1 MKKKVL
7 FLTAAVAIMV
17 LGGCSNSQEPTASE
31 TNAAVGAVEGNSKSI
46 EYLSQKMETV
56 DYIDEIMNDY
66 MAENQGV
73 SLVQTTTSGSVSV
86 ASRVAANDIPDMMNV
101 YANTNY
107 RVMAE
112 EGIFK
117 DLSGQAFLENIS
129 QEYLDTFT
137 LEDGTVWAVPVTTS
151 AFGLY
156 INMDI
161 YQEQGLEVPKTFD
174 ELLENCEKLKKA
186 GITPFIFPYKDG
198 GALRQLYERIMIGS
212 VDHEFVKIC
221 EEVGNGDKS
230 FADYPDVVEG
240 FEAFIKLLDYAD
252 TDPLG
257 TDTND
262 VANAFANGEVAMVMN
277 GSWGCSQYASLNPD
291 LNFEVV
297 VFPTITAEET
307 YVVGAPDI
315 VIAISSTTENAEEC
329 ERFIDYFVSD
339 EVAEAFAE
347 KEQSPNLLKNV
358 TYENEKMSDVCG
370 AIAEGKF
377 KIAGTVDWPA
387 AYPDMLK
394 GELQQFVMDRDVEA
408 FIQTIDAAT
417 KEIYNQ
423 E

>member
-86 ASRVAANDIPDMMNV
+86 ASRVAANNIPDMMNV

-186 GITPFIFPYKDG
+186 GITPSI
-198 GALRQLYERIMIGS
+198 IM
-212 VDHEFVKIC
+212 V
-221 EEVGNGDKS
+221 
-230 FADYPDVVEG
+230 
-240 FEAFIKLLDYAD
+240 
-252 TDPLG
+252 
-257 TDTND
+257 
-262 VANAFANGEVAMVMN
+262 
-277 GSWGCSQYASLNPD
+277 
-291 LNFEVV
+291 
-297 VFPTITAEET
+297 
-307 YVVGAPDI
+307 
-315 VIAISSTTENAEEC
+315 
-329 ERFIDYFVSD
+329 
-339 EVAEAFAE
+339 
-347 KEQSPNLLKNV
+347 
-358 TYENEKMSDVCG
+358 
-370 AIAEGKF
+370 
-377 KIAGTVDWPA
+377 
-387 AYPDMLK
+387 
-394 GELQQFVMDRDVEA
+394 
-408 FIQTIDAAT
+408 
-417 KEIYNQ
+417 
-423 E
+423 

>member
-186 GITPFIFPYKDG
+186 GITPFIF
-198 GALRQLYERIMIGS
+198 
-212 VDHEFVKIC
+212 F
-221 EEVGNGDKS
+221 
-230 FADYPDVVEG
+230 
-240 FEAFIKLLDYAD
+240 
-252 TDPLG
+252 
-257 TDTND
+257 
-262 VANAFANGEVAMVMN
+262 
-277 GSWGCSQYASLNPD
+277 
-291 LNFEVV
+291 
-297 VFPTITAEET
+297 
-307 YVVGAPDI
+307 
-315 VIAISSTTENAEEC
+315 
-329 ERFIDYFVSD
+329 
-339 EVAEAFAE
+339 
-347 KEQSPNLLKNV
+347 
-358 TYENEKMSDVCG
+358 
-370 AIAEGKF
+370 
-377 KIAGTVDWPA
+377 
-387 AYPDMLK
+387 
-394 GELQQFVMDRDVEA
+394 
-408 FIQTIDAAT
+408 T
-417 KEIYNQ
+417 KE
-423 E
+423 